1 MYAHFFSSMCTDG
14 ALSTKQNLL
23 WVLLSC
29 ELIHTRLIQIG
40 KLSKMIFM
48 RGEGDIFWEEKDEKG
63 KGEREKILFNFFI
76 RVFLYIS
83 VDLNLRM
90 AIYAGVFH

>member
-23 WVLLSC
+23 WVLVSC

-40 KLSKMIFM
+40 KLSKIIFIVGGGG
-48 RGEGDIFWEEKDEKG
+48 RFFQFFSFGFFYIFQW
-63 KGEREKILFNFFI
+63 I
-76 RVFLYIS
+76 
-83 VDLNLRM
+83 
-90 AIYAGVFH
+90 